1 MNRLLN
7 SSRVTAGTGTGPNFH
22 GMGWDGTRHNMG
34 WDGMGLNHDFVGWD
48 GMGQAWD
55 RDGMGPNSHSVGW
68 DGTTVSWDGM
78 GRDGI
83 RMGLKSRPVP
93 RSRQVYCRER
103 YQRVLPMLLSIISTP
118 ILGLFY

>member
-1 MNRLLN
+1 M
-7 SSRVTAGTGTGPNFH
+7 GQDGTGPNFH

-68 DGTTVSWDGM
+68 DGTTVSWNEM
-78 GRDGI
+78 RWNEI
-83 RMGLKSRPVP
+83 RMGLKFRSVS
-93 RSRQVYCRER
+93 RSRQVYCREC
-103 YQRVLPMLLSIISTP
+103 YQRVLSMLLSIISTP